1 MIVAR
6 IVIKGV
12 VQGVGFRWRVQRAA
26 RAKKLGGFVRN
37 LPDGSVEVY
46 ASAPSETELKEFVK
60 QITARNTAR
69 NAGLGF
75 GPLVKETRVFRKG
88 EKEFGNPGELPEEFE
103 IRFD

>member
-1 MIVAR
+1 MKLIVAR
-6 IVIKGV
+6 IVIKGA

-26 RAKKLGGFVRN
+26 RARKLAGFVRN

-46 ASAPSETELKEFVK
+46 ASAPSETELKQFVK
-60 QITARNTAR
+60 QITER
-69 NAGLGF
+69 NAEF

-88 EKEFGNPGELPEEFE
+88 EREFENPGELPQEFE